1 MTRFGF
7 VMTAYAAT
15 LFVAL
20 TSVFHP
26 APKLLW
32 NASASVPIGLYAVR
46 PALPLY
52 VGELVVVTPPKPLAQ
67 LFAARRYLPLGV
79 PLVKHVLALSDQTVC
94 RTGRAITVDGT
105 AMGDA
110 LERDRLG
117 RVLPN
122 WQGCRALE
130 PGEVFLMN
138 TVPPDSLDGRYFGPL
153 PLTTI
158 VGRADPIWTREEN

>member
-7 VMTAYAAT
+7 VITTCAAPF
-15 LFVAL
+15 LVAL

-46 PALPLY
+46 RALPLRI
-52 VGELVVVTPPKPLAQ
+52 GELVVVTPPGPLAQ
-67 LFAARRYLPLGV
+67 FFSARRYLPLGV
-79 PLVKHVLALSDQTVC
+79 PLVKHVLALPGQTVC
-94 RTGRAITVDGT
+94 RDRRTITVDGVT
-105 AMGDA
+105 MGEA
-110 LERDRLG
+110 LEHDRFG
-117 RVLPN
+117 RSLPD
-122 WQGCRALE
+122 WQGCRALA
-130 PGEVFLMN
+130 PGEVFVMN
-138 TVPPDSLDGRYFGPL
+138 TVPADSLDGRYFGPL

>member
-7 VMTAYAAT
+7 VITTYAAT

-20 TSVFHP
+20 SSLFHP

-46 PALPLY
+46 RALPLY
-52 VGELVVVTPPKPLAQ
+52 VGELVVVSPPEPLAQ
-67 LFAARRYLPLGV
+67 FFAARRYLPLGV
-79 PLVKHVLALSDQTVC
+79 PLVKHVLALPGQTVC
-94 RTGRAITVDGT
+94 RIGRAITVDGI

-110 LERDRLG
+110 LEHDRLG
-117 RVLPN
+117 RVLPD
-122 WQGCRALE
+122 WQGCRVLVS
-130 PGEVFLMN
+130 GEVFLMN

-153 PLTTI
+153 PLTSI